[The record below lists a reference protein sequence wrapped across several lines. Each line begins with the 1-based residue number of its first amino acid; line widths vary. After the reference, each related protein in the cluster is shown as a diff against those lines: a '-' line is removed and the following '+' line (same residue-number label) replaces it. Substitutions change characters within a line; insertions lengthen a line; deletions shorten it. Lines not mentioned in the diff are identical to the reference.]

1 MTCLQIGFW
10 IIIGYII
17 STIVGRILFYSAAI
31 LHNWC
36 MMALV
41 DGQYWYDSG
50 TTINDIYEEISEGDN
65 FKSGNEIKYGPLA
78 NILFPLI
85 WLLGELAFFT
95 LIILIIFIILVIF
108 ICIILHKIIYVK
120 CLSKILRPIYKCLSN
135 INWQNTWII
144 KFIKSIITILNNIKK
159 SFLNLRIA

>member
-1 MTCLQIGFW
+1 MYLQIIFW

-41 DGQYWYDSG
+41 DAQYWYDSG

-65 FKSGNEIKYGPLA
+65 FKCGNEIKYGPLA
-78 NILFPLI
+78 NILFPLT
-85 WLLGELAFFT
+85 WLFAELLL
-95 LIILIIFIILVIF
+95 LIIVILVSFIRLTIFIIGLLYE
-108 ICIILHKIIYVK
+108 IIWVM
-120 CLSKILRPIYKCLSN
+120 CLSKLLRPVFKYLSKVD
-135 INWQNTWII
+135 WPNTWIV
-144 KFIKSIITILNNIKK
+144 KFIKTIITILYNIKK
-159 SFLNLRIA
+159 FILNLRIA